1 MHQTQEHSFNYSN
14 NKNMNSKRFTLNLN
28 DFWKGLILAALVAVL
43 TAIKEMITIGGIV
56 GIDWILVSNLTIISV
71 IAYLLKQFGT
81 NSDGKLGK

>member
-1 MHQTQEHSFNYSN
+1 
-14 NKNMNSKRFTLNLN
+14 MNSKRFTLNLN